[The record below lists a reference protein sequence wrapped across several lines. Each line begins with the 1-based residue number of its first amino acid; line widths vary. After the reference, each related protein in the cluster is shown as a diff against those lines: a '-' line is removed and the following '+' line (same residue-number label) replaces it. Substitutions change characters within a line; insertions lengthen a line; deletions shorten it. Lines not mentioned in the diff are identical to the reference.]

1 MDFVLKRDV
10 LSSHLDSL
18 SRAVATRPIR
28 PILNGI
34 LFQFND
40 GLTMTATDMEFAVR
54 SRISDISGENSFV
67 VDAKTVTE
75 IVKSL
80 PDQEVK
86 FSTDGQKLD
95 ILSGKSKFQ
104 IFIQDGTDFPDVK
117 IPTDGIQFEMNRAQ
131 LYSMLE
137 RVSFSAANDENMR
150 NLNGVYLEIENGI
163 SRTIA
168 VDGFRMALA
177 EEKVEGAF
185 NLNFLLSLRAIKEL
199 ARALSSINSEKIKL
213 RFENRQIA
221 FDLGSTVLVCKV
233 VDAEFPNYRRVIPED
248 FKTRA
253 VVDRNILKSAVRR
266 VSIMTRAGSET
277 IKIGVENEKIKFSS
291 RSADLGEAEELVDAQ
306 IEGEPL
312 TIAFN
317 PNFILDALNHIE
329 EEKVQLNFVDSNK
342 PLMIDTPDLKGYF
355 FIVMPVR
362 I

>member
-1 MDFVLKRDV
+1 
-10 LSSHLDSL
+10 
-18 SRAVATRPIR
+18 
-28 PILNGI
+28 
-34 LFQFND
+34 
-40 GLTMTATDMEFAVR
+40 
-54 SRISDISGENSFV
+54 
-67 VDAKTVTE
+67 
-75 IVKSL
+75 
-80 PDQEVK
+80 
-86 FSTDGQKLD
+86 
-95 ILSGKSKFQ
+95 
-104 IFIQDGTDFPDVK
+104 
-117 IPTDGIQFEMNRAQ
+117 
-131 LYSMLE
+131 
-137 RVSFSAANDENMR
+137 
-150 NLNGVYLEIENGI
+150 LEIENGI